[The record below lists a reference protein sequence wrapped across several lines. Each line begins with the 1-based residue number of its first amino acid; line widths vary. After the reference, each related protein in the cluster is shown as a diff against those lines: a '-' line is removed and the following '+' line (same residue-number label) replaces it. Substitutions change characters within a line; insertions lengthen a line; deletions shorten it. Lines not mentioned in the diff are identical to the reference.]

1 MNDYTKNISQSIFT
15 PGIHQVPTKG
25 PQALRSHFKRTKQG
39 TGTLDGSQ
47 GRLFD
52 TNPRGVAC
60 GVAGKIGAKYL
71 SLVDG
76 ARRSLDT
83 NQGTSLIDA
92 SRTMDV
98 LRRPKSSYNIKIQGA
113 FTGRDSDYN

>member
-15 PGIHQVPTKG
+15 PGIHQVPVKG
-25 PQALRSHFKRTKQG
+25 PQSLRSHFKRTKQG

-47 GRLFD
+47 GQLFD
-52 TNPRGVAC
+52 TNPQGLAC

-71 SLVDG
+71 SLVD

-83 NQGTSLIDA
+83 QGTSLFDA
-92 SRTMDV
+92 SKTMGAEV
-98 LRRPKSSYNIKIQGA
+98 LRRPKSSHNIKIQGA
-113 FTGRDSDYN
+113 FSGRDSD